1 MIYFISEDDGN
12 WYHNDHYFQSIF
24 SIGWAKSF
32 TEAMENLT
40 KYVEENGK
48 PVRYNLGTDFEA
60 NAIEGDICN
69 YKLK

>member
-1 MIYFISEDDGN
+1 
-12 WYHNDHYFQSIF
+12 
-24 SIGWAKSF
+24 
-32 TEAMENLT
+32 MENLT

-48 PVRYNLGTDFEA
+48 PVRYNLGTNFEG